1 MDKKEYVIQNKSQ
14 ETKKKKK
21 WRLQNSMDYLNLFN
35 QNSTVFSRAF
45 A

>member
-14 ETKKKKK
+14 ETKKKK